1 MMAVDAVSELKKS
14 ILLAIEQLT
23 WHTYPSI
30 EAFNDQPATT
40 HDLVLKVLRQAR
52 ANILMD
58 SPTVTKQP
66 VGTFWARL
74 VQFVR

>member
-40 HDLVLKVLRQAR
+40 HALV
-52 ANILMD
+52 
-58 SPTVTKQP
+58 
-66 VGTFWARL
+66 
-74 VQFVR
+74 